1 MRRPNVQ
8 DLAWLRTIPQSSAVV
23 RASRS
28 VATRVFAELPFHPV
42 PSFDDIPAETKT
54 LIVSGGGSLMDQ
66 AKYFRARLRPELNL
80 VLIPSIWGSGAE
92 ASPIAVLN
100 REGSKEI
107 AIGDE
112 FLPDA
117 IVYWPELLA
126 TVSPAQARWACG
138 DAWAH
143 ALEGFLSPLA
153 HDALRRE
160 LANLMNQMLQLPLS
174 RDSRWFQASARA
186 CALQAQASAG
196 LVHGIAHVLESETEW
211 GHARLCSTFL
221 LPVMNLNRQASSK
234 WSELVRQYGLDEP
247 ALWNVLQRLFTPDDF
262 AALMP
267 LLRSNW
273 TKILR
278 DPSTR
283 TNGAL
288 IRIRNLEEIEHQV
301 AA

>member
-1 MRRPNVQ
+1 
-8 DLAWLRTIPQSSAVV
+8 
-23 RASRS
+23 
-28 VATRVFAELPFHPV
+28 
-42 PSFDDIPAETKT
+42 
-54 LIVSGGGSLMDQ
+54 
-66 AKYFRARLRPELNL
+66 
-80 VLIPSIWGSGAE
+80 
-92 ASPIAVLN
+92 
-100 REGSKEI
+100 
-107 AIGDE
+107 
-112 FLPDA
+112 
-117 IVYWPELLA
+117 
-126 TVSPAQARWACG
+126 
-138 DAWAH
+138 
-143 ALEGFLSPLA
+143 
-153 HDALRRE
+153 
-160 LANLMNQMLQLPLS
+160 MLQLPLQP
-174 RDSRWFQASARA
+174 RL
-186 CALQAQASAG
+186 ALVPSERPRHLRIAG
-196 LVHGIAHVLESETEW
+196 PSPLRRSGGIGIAHVLESETEW